1 MLATVDVRR
10 SIVLELS
17 AGSVSMKSTVCN
29 LAGMAVAVACC
40 SMLIN
45 RPSVADEQPV
55 VQEHQ
60 QVIVVEAKGDGDAAV
75 ITETLNAKL
84 NEKLEGLPEALQ
96 QKLRAKLEAVK
107 QIHAGAVRV
116 DGKKLVVSA
125 RDKAAG
131 DPTSDEPKHVV
142 VTVVPSD
149 EKPEAT
155 AVVRAH
161 AIVVNDGEKTQ
172 TFTIKVD
179 GDQVQVNGEP
189 AKADAEEKQVKV
201 FAVRVDANETQEDGK
216 AIRWQFK
223 GPEQKK
229 IAAVKV
235 AKAAPAHADV
245 VKRLAKIEN
254 ELKQIRKL
262 LEEMRASEAK

>member
-1 MLATVDVRR
+1 
-10 SIVLELS
+10 
-17 AGSVSMKSTVCN
+17 MKSTVCN

-45 RPSVADEQPV
+45 RPSVADEQTV
-55 VQEHQ
+55 AKEQAH
-60 QVIVVEAKGDGDAAV
+60 VIVLQASGDGDGV
-75 ITETLNAKL
+75 VTTESLGAKL
-84 NEKLEGLPEALQ
+84 NEKLEGLPEELQ

-116 DGKKLVVSA
+116 EGKKLVVSA
-125 RDKAAG
+125 RDKADAAHKHG
-131 DPTSDEPKHVV
+131 DPKQVV
-142 VTVVPSD
+142 VTVVPSN
-149 EKPEAT
+149 EKTDAT

-161 AIVVNDGEKTQ
+161 AVVVNDGEKTQ
-172 TFTIKVD
+172 TFTIHVD

-189 AKADAEEKQVKV
+189 AADNVEEKQVKV
-201 FAVRVDANETQEDGK
+201 IAVRVDADEAQDAGK
-216 AIRWQFK
+216 TIHWQFQ
-223 GPEQKK
+223 GPEQTK

-235 AKAAPAHADV
+235 AKAGPAHADV

-262 LEEMRASEAK
+262 LEEMQASEAK